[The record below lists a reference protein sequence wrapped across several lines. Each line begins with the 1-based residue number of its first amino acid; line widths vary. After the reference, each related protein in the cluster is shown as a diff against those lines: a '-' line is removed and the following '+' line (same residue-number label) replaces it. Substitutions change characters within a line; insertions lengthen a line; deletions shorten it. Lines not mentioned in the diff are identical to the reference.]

1 MTQQIRI
8 PRKSR
13 RAKLNRETGFE
24 DPNFD
29 GWETWSGE
37 KFHKYT
43 TYYKNLY
50 RTSIDKKTF
59 IASLFTWMKKE
70 GYSKEDIASAKAAP
84 YISIQPG
91 ILCKLMSE
99 GMPDFNIKEKEY
111 WCSFPATGNELAPN
125 SVFIKECIATAI
137 RKGQPLVEQKKLEA
151 QKAAEAAVKYP
162 KPTIQE
168 VMFNTACSMSERIDE
183 IVENYI
189 DTGDYTEAK
198 KFDFVR
204 ELKKKLAKANHA
216 RIIKGFY
223 IGEYEELSTLI
234 SMPKGSELKELTEEE
249 QDNLKQLAEAY
260 SYKSSKEIKTMFKL
274 FKSIVDACDI
284 IITEQKTLRK
294 PRIAKK
300 KSATQL
306 ASKLK
311 YKASDSEY
319 GIASVGPDKLI
330 GAVAATVFNCKNR
343 KLGIYVA
350 QDSDGFSI
358 KGTTLHNFNDDMSFQ
373 KTIRKPDVT
382 LGMFK
387 SSTKA
392 KSIKEFSLIKASGKT
407 LNGRFNSETII
418 LAVFK

>member
-1 MTQQIRI
+1 MPIISYLAHPHDGKKVELLEALSTMDQCDVI
-8 PRKSR
+8 P
-13 RAKLNRETGFE
+13 AEN
-24 DPNFD
+24 
-29 GWETWSGE
+29 
-37 KFHKYT
+37 
-43 TYYKNLY
+43 KNL
-50 RTSIDKKTF
+50 
-59 IASLFTWMKKE
+59 L
-70 GYSKEDIASAKAAP
+70 
-84 YISIQPG
+84 
-91 ILCKLMSE
+91 
-99 GMPDFNIKEKEY
+99 
-111 WCSFPATGNELAPN
+111 
-125 SVFIKECIATAI
+125 
-137 RKGQPLVEQKKLEA
+137 
-151 QKAAEAAVKYP
+151 
-162 KPTIQE
+162 
-168 VMFNTACSMSERIDE
+168 
-183 IVENYI
+183 IVVT
-189 DTGDYTEAK
+189 DTETD
-198 KFDFVR
+198 
-204 ELKKKLAKANHA
+204 
-216 RIIKGFY
+216 
-223 IGEYEELSTLI
+223 
-234 SMPKGSELKELTEEE
+234 EE

-260 SYKSSKEIKTMFKL
+260 SYKSSKEIKTTFKL